1 VTEVT
6 VADSD
11 AVRARRHRRHKAGD
25 HSMCRPGCEDHVTRQ
40 LASVRPITAPAG
52 DLDPRAE
59 MIELA
64 RRLAAAH
71 EACPERADVA
81 RELRA
86 TLQAIEAA
94 EPAAA
99 DPMDELREMAARV
112 S

>member
-1 VTEVT
+1 M
-6 VADSD
+6 ADSD
-11 AVRARRHRRHKAGD
+11 ALRAKRHRRHKAGD
-25 HSMCRPGCEDHVTRQ
+25 HSMCRPGCGNGQARQ
-40 LASVRPITAPAG
+40 LASVRPIAAPSG

-59 MIELA
+59 LVDLA
-64 RRLAAAH
+64 RRLASAH
-71 EACPERADVA
+71 EAEPHRADVA

-86 TLQAIEAA
+86 TLLAIEAA

>member
-1 VTEVT
+1 

-11 AVRARRHRRHKAGD
+11 AVRARRHRRHKSGD
-25 HSMCRPGCEDHVTRQ
+25 HSMCRQDCADRAPRR
-40 LASVRPITAPAG
+40 LAQVRPIAAPAA

-59 MIELA
+59 LIGLA
-64 RRLAAAH
+64 RRLAGAH
-71 EACPERADVA
+71 EAEPHRADVA

-86 TLQAIEAA
+86 TLLAIEAA

>member
-1 VTEVT
+1 

-11 AVRARRHRRHKAGD
+11 ALRARRHRRHKAGD
-25 HSMCRPGCEDHVTRQ
+25 HSACRQDCEDRATRQ
-40 LASVRPITAPAG
+40 FAPVRPVTAPAG

-59 MIELA
+59 LIGLA

-71 EACPERADVA
+71 EADPQRADVA

-86 TLQAIEAA
+86 TLLAIEAA